1 MNINTLKLDNTFIGQ
16 AFYEKLGNAPRQVA
30 GEAGQFQ
37 RHVVSNEK
45 HGVFH
50 IITPV
55 LPNVFKTDDVV
66 EISGEAIFYED
77 VSLNGRNVAPALN
90 VRATGLKLVQ
100 NGGNK

>member
-50 IITPV
+50 IITP
-55 LPNVFKTDDVV
+55 
-66 EISGEAIFYED
+66 
-77 VSLNGRNVAPALN
+77 ALN